1 MGEAQGGGS
10 RAKAEAN
17 HISGRPEENSGG
29 AKSAVGEGEARSLT
43 ARFPHVCASRSPLAV
58 ECEGLKLLRRLA
70 RSSSSDIRHFLPA
83 CRLGMEYSLLAEH
96 GASRALPCI
105 SRVAVVKVTDEPQL
119 RQLL

>member
-29 AKSAVGEGEARSLT
+29 AKSAVGESEARSLT

-70 RSSSSDIRHFLPA
+70 DQ
-83 CRLGMEYSLLAEH
+83 
-96 GASRALPCI
+96 
-105 SRVAVVKVTDEPQL
+105 PQL
-119 RQLL
+119 ARGDADGYSQTTHF